1 MNVHAAMAG
10 QVDLNLERLT
20 LPKLDWR
27 EYTQAV
33 LGYIED
39 TGSNA
44 VATSANPAVES
55 TPRARTVSPFRHD

>member
-10 QVDLNLERLT
+10 HVDLNRERFSL
-20 LPKLDWR
+20 LKLDWR
-27 EYTQAV
+27 EYTQAA

-44 VATSANPAVES
+44 VATSANPAVKS
-55 TPRARTVSPFRHD
+55 TPRARTASPLRHD

>member
-1 MNVHAAMAG
+1 MNVHAVMAG

-27 EYTQAV
+27 EYTQAA

-55 TPRARTVSPFRHD
+55 TPRARTASLLRHD